1 MSTKLLFMESF
12 DTYTA
17 HASVV
22 SVSELED
29 RLDVVLDQTCFYPRG
44 GGQDYD
50 QGVITAGEAVFQVSE
65 VRLDDEGVVHH
76 YGVFESGAFDAG
88 VEVEA
93 AVDQDRRLLN
103 TRLHSAGHLIDMAVD
118 ELGYDWVPGKG
129 AHYPHMS
136 NVEYT
141 PVSQKTV
148 ERPSSQKRPGA
159 HFSDIDV
166 SSDTSLSEK
175 MHSKHTS
182 GKLGSSKVSS
192 ETGGGSWN
200 ADDKDTIIADIN
212 RLISAYVEAGGTNEI
227 RFMPP
232 EEMGSICRH
241 VPDNLPTNKP
251 ARVVVYRGDFGV
263 PCGGTHV
270 KDLSQVGGVTVDR
283 IKKKNGNIRVS
294 YSLNDA

>member
-50 QGVITAGEAVFQVSE
+50 QGVITAGETVFQVGE

-76 YGVFESGAFDAG
+76 YGVFESGAFDVG

-93 AVDQDRRLLN
+93 TVDQERRVLN

-136 NVEYT
+136 NVEYAGT
-141 PVSQKTV
+141 
-148 ERPSSQKRPGA
+148 
-159 HFSDIDV
+159 
-166 SSDTSLSEK
+166 
-175 MHSKHTS
+175 
-182 GKLGSSKVSS
+182 
-192 ETGGGSWN
+192 WN

-212 RLISAYVEAGGTNEI
+212 RLISTYVEAGGINEI
-227 RFMPP
+227 RFMSP
-232 EEMGSICRH
+232 EEMSSVCRH

-270 KDLSQVGGVTVDR
+270 RDLSQVGSVTVDR

-294 YSLNDA
+294 YSL